1 MTPFTSRRMKE
12 AILTVLAR
20 ISTKV
25 HKINLIG
32 CEFQLGPLEA
42 QWASV
47 DDVERRCYLR
57 SLAARAGSQERR

>member
-32 CEFQLGPLEA
+32 CEFQRGDLERHL
-42 QWASV
+42 
-47 DDVERRCYLR
+47 DVTFVP
-57 SLAARAGSQERR
+57 